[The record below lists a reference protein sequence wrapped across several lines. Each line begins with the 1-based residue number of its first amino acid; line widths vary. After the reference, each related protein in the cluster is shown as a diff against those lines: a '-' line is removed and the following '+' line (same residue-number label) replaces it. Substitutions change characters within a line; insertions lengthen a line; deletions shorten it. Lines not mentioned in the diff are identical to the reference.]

1 MQEKMILEKIR
12 HVRRRLNVQGYF
24 QTLAKFLLIGLLV
37 CVPVVIVDS
46 LVASFNILPF
56 VYACVACGI
65 ALAAFVA
72 CLMRPVDIYEAARA
86 IDVDA
91 SLKDRVVSGLEQ
103 IEHKSNET
111 LSALQL
117 QDTSDRLQSI
127 PLKQVARYKV
137 PRETKYVALVA
148 IFVVVF
154 SFVEFFAPPATST
167 EIDYSPQIAA
177 EADVLL
183 NTIDEAKKEAELSED
198 AELKEILEEIEKR
211 TQELKK
217 PQIAPKEALARMT
230 ELTALL
236 KTKIDPVK
244 MAQQEALMKGLGQ
257 QFIGN
262 PILGEFGQKLKRGDY
277 KQAAD
282 KLDKV
287 SKDIPKF
294 DQEQKQ
300 NLSDELKR
308 AGGSLKDTDLSGLG
322 GQLSG
327 AGNSLEGND
336 SDGAQK
342 QLRESSKNIRN
353 FDLLKD
359 RNQKLEDLLSAC
371 EECKNCIAGRCN
383 GGDGNGSKPGGSG
396 NGVAGDKARAETN
409 ALTNMLSNTPSDKA
423 GTKTSESQHGELT
436 SLNSTLNLERLKGVQ
451 GEGDS
456 SVETTKASAEGQE
469 SSLSYKEAYMKYR
482 KLSED
487 ALTEEQ
493 IPLSYKFYVKRYF
506 ESIKPAEE

>member
-1 MQEKMILEKIR
+1 MQERVILEKVR

-46 LVASFNILPF
+46 LVTSFNIPHF
-56 VYACVACGI
+56 VYACVAGGI
-65 ALAAFVA
+65 ALAALIV
-72 CLMRPVDIYEAARA
+72 CLIRPVDLHAAARA
-86 IDVDA
+86 IDIDG
-91 SLKDRVVSGLEQ
+91 SLKDRVISGLEQ
-103 IEHKSNET
+103 IEHKSDEP

-117 QDTSDRLQSI
+117 QDTSKRLQTI
-127 PLKQVARYKV
+127 PLKQVARYTV

-148 IFVVVF
+148 IFVVAF

-183 NTIDEAKKEAELSED
+183 RTIDEAKKDAELSED
-198 AELKEILEEIEKR
+198 EELKEILEEIEKR

-236 KTKIDPVK
+236 KTKFDPIK

-257 QFIGN
+257 QFVGN
-262 PILGEFGQKLKRGDY
+262 PILGEFGQKLKKGDY
-277 KQAAD
+277 KEAAD

-287 SKDIPKF
+287 SEDIPKF

-308 AGGSLKDTDLSGLG
+308 AGNSLKDSDLSGLG

-327 AGNSLEGND
+327 AGDALEGND
-336 SDGAQK
+336 GEGAQGK
-342 QLRESSKNIRN
+342 LSESSKSIRN
-353 FDLLKD
+353 FDLLKN
-359 RNQKLEDLLSAC
+359 RNQKLEELLCAC
-371 EECKNCIAGRCN
+371 EECKNCIGACCAG
-383 GGDGNGSKPGGSG
+383 GNAPSKM
-396 NGVAGDKARAETN
+396 T
-409 ALTNMLSNTPSDKA
+409 SNNPSNKA
-423 GTKTSESQHGELT
+423 GTETSESQQGDFT
-436 SLNSTLNLERLKGVQ
+436 SLDSTLNLEQLKGVQ

-469 SSLSYKEAYMKYR
+469 SSLSYKDAYMKYQ